1 MSVSKNNAE
10 VRVSHTE
17 VSTGILICIVLI
29 LGIFK
34 RVAIHHDMEGLYS
47 VHQYNVVITQKER

>member
-1 MSVSKNNAE
+1 MVS
-10 VRVSHTE
+10 RTE

-47 VHQYNVVITQKER
+47 MHQYDVVMTQKGR